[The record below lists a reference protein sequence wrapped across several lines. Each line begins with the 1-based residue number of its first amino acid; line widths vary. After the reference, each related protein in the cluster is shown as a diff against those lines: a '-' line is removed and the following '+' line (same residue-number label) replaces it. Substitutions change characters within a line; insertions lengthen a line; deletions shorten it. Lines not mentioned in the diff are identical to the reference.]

1 MPGGFWIFL
10 LIVVANLVITIIK
23 KAAEKKAKAAGESA
37 EASPSSSG
45 EAPRRRF
52 TGEGD
57 HEMVL
62 ERAGDDRLRVI
73 DILRKELRWDL
84 PTAMTLAGTTPSV
97 VATGLT
103 RSEAG
108 YLRNRFESVGA
119 GVSLRRRRSESV
131 STARD
136 LDLERKTSSP
146 SPSPSPSVRSDPD
159 GRQDTGRAAALEASE
174 LQARRA
180 EALRRRTSAPDRSP
194 RIEAPVARPPRREVP
209 ASPPPPVLSPE
220 VAARV
225 EVPDLPPPRVA
236 RAARR
241 AAVDRPMPIPG
252 EASATDLRGRVLAV
266 TRDRD
271 KLREAFLLQ
280 ELLRPPLSLRASGS
294 GGRDS

>member
-136 LDLERKTSSP
+136 LDLARKTSSP
-146 SPSPSPSVRSDPD
+146 SPLVRSDPD
-159 GRQDTGRAAALEASE
+159 GRQDTGRAAAPEASE

-180 EALRRRTSAPDRSP
+180 EALRRRTSAPDRAP
-194 RIEAPVARPPRREVP
+194 RIEPPVARPPRREVP

-252 EASATDLRGRVLAV
+252 EASAADLRGRVLAV

>member
-37 EASPSSSG
+37 EASPSSPG

-136 LDLERKTSSP
+136 LDLGRF
-146 SPSPSPSVRSDPD
+146 VRIPTA
-159 GRQDTGRAAALEASE
+159 GRTRDVR
-174 LQARRA
+174 
-180 EALRRRTSAPDRSP
+180 
-194 RIEAPVARPPRREVP
+194 RPPRLPSCRP
-209 ASPPPPVLSPE
+209 AERRRCGAGPLRRTVRLASS
-220 VAARV
+220 
-225 EVPDLPPPRVA
+225 LPW
-236 RAARR
+236 
-241 AAVDRPMPIPG
+241 
-252 EASATDLRGRVLAV
+252 RGRRVVRLRHRHRLRSCRPKWRHGSKCRICRRRESLELPDAP
-266 TRDRD
+266 RWIDRCRS
-271 KLREAFLLQ
+271 RERRR
-280 ELLRPPLSLRASGS
+280 RPI
-294 GGRDS
+294 